1 MASGHASRDED
12 AQEDA
17 EAPPA
22 DKVRDWD
29 IVAGAQSLDT
39 HPQLIVKKSPFV
51 LKDKTDWAME
61 AVPKQTSTKVPAIII
76 KNIKYVER
84 AFHM

>member
-1 MASGHASRDED
+1 MASRHASRDED

-17 EAPPA
+17 EAPSE
-22 DKVRDWD
+22 VTIRDWD
-29 IVAGAQSLDT
+29 IVARAQSLDT

-76 KNIKYVER
+76 KNMLRESFICR
-84 AFHM
+84 